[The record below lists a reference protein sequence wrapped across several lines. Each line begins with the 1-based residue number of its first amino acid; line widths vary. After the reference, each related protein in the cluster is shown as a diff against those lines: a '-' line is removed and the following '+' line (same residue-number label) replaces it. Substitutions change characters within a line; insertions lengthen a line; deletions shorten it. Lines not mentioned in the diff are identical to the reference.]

1 MSIMNLKP
9 FIKKFILKFLQK
21 YLVKILHAISQI
33 HIKDGKKQMVIYSF
47 DTIGH
52 CINTWGYYEWQVL
65 DTLDL
70 WVNKNFPEKK
80 KLSVLDIGANIGNHT
95 VYFSERFKK
104 ILSYEPVL
112 KNFKLLTLNTEDLE
126 NVEIFNFGISD
137 INEEA
142 KINIPNENM
151 GASSLVNTLENISR
165 NEIIK
170 LKNLNKEN
178 ILIEKIGLVKI
189 DVEGMEY
196 QALLGISDII
206 KRDLPIIMFENN
218 IYEEIEDGSSK
229 SINFLKSNGYSNF
242 YTFRNVKRTNSMTA
256 IFNFLNDDKHEIV
269 ELEKIKNKK
278 DYSNMIIAYV

>member
-1 MSIMNLKP
+1 M
-9 FIKKFILKFLQK
+9 
-21 YLVKILHAISQI
+21 
-33 HIKDGKKQMVIYSF
+33 
-47 DTIGH
+47 
-52 CINTWGYYEWQVL
+52 
-65 DTLDL
+65 
-70 WVNKNFPEKK
+70 
-80 KLSVLDIGANIGNHT
+80 
-95 VYFSERFKK
+95 K

-218 IYEEIEDGSSK
+218 IYEEIEDGSAK
-229 SINFLKSNGYSNF
+229 SINFVKSNGYSNF
-242 YTFRNVKRTNSMTA
+242 YTFRNVKKTNSMTA